1 MRFLSIVLIA
11 LGLATAVPAA
21 ETGPT
26 ITVTGR
32 GEVAAAP
39 DMATITLGVTSQ
51 ARTAGVA
58 MDEASVATA
67 AILKTLEGAGIAPRD
82 MQTSELSL
90 DPVWSNRAAT
100 NGEAPRIEGFV
111 ARNTLRVR
119 VRDLDRLGGVLDD
132 VLEVGANTFRGLSF
146 GLQEP
151 GPLTDQARTAAVA
164 DAQRKA
170 ALIAGAAGVTL
181 GPVLSISES
190 GGVSPQPVMMEAA
203 RAAVPVA
210 AGEVSLSATVTMVF
224 ALGE

>member
-1 MRFLSIVLIA
+1 MRFLSIILIS
-11 LGLATAVPAA
+11 LGLAAAAMAA
-21 ETGPT
+21 ETSPA

-51 ARTAGVA
+51 AKTAGEA
-58 MDEASVATA
+58 MDETSAAVA
-67 AILKTLEGAGIAPRD
+67 AILKALEAAGIAPRD
-82 MQTSELSL
+82 MQTSDLSL
-90 DPVWSNRAAT
+90 DPVWSSRAS
-100 NGEAPRIEGFV
+100 NGAAPRIEGFT

>member
-1 MRFLSIVLIA
+1 MRFLAIILIS
-11 LGLATAVPAA
+11 LGLTSAAQAA
-21 ETGPT
+21 EPGPT

-39 DMATITLGVTSQ
+39 DMATISLGVTSQ
-51 ARTAGVA
+51 AKTAGAA
-58 MDEASVATA
+58 MDETSVATA
-67 AILKTLEGAGIAPRD
+67 AILKALEAAGIAPRD

-90 DPVWSNRAAT
+90 DPVWSNRASG
-100 NGEAPRIEGFV
+100 GETPRIEGFV

-119 VRDLDRLGGVLDD
+119 VRDLDRLGPVLDD
-132 VLEVGANTFRGLSF
+132 VLEMGANTFRGLNF

-151 GPLTDQARTAAVA
+151 GPLTDRARTEAVA

-170 ALIAGAAGVTL
+170 ALIAEAAGLPL

-190 GGVSPQPVMMEAA
+190 GAVTPQPVMMEAA
-203 RAAVPVA
+203 RAAMPVA